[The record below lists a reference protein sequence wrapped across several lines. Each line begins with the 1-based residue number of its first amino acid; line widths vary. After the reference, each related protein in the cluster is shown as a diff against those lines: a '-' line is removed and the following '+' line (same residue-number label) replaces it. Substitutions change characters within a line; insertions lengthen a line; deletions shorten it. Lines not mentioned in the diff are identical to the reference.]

1 MSGAQ
6 LRSPSC
12 IFSWIWLTLASGSL
26 VSKLLF
32 SAVFRKYAAYP
43 SMQSRQGKVS
53 HTIAMRHSW
62 SIAAIAFLSVSKWTN
77 YIVNFPSNHVTI
89 IIPCRQK
96 VRLLIPC
103 FSNLMIARICKNQLS
118 LFVFANFRFNQALS
132 HVCTLATCFFSQDL
146 PCSTFA
152 PWREKWFVSVD
163 VGGVSHGRNHTMMLC
178 TIGYLTVINGD

>member
-6 LRSPSC
+6 LRLPSC

-26 VSKLLF
+26 VSKLLCPQWG
-32 SAVFRKYAAYP
+32 KYPACP
-43 SMQSRQGKVS
+43 SMQSRQGKLS
-53 HTIAMRHSW
+53 HTIAMRHAW
-62 SIAAIAFLSVSKWTN
+62 SIAAIAFLSVSKWSN
-77 YIVNFPSNHVTI
+77 YINFPSNRVTI

-96 VRLLIPC
+96 VRLMIPC
-103 FSNLMIARICKNQLS
+103 FSNLMIARLWKNQLS
-118 LFVFANFRFNQALS
+118 IFVFANFRFNQALS
-132 HVCTLATCFFSQDL
+132 HFCTVATCFFSQDL

-178 TIGYLTVINGD
+178 TIGYLTEIDGD